1 MRIVLI
7 VLLVVGLLIIA
18 GFATLQLAPMLTPP
32 EPTALIEGITDV
44 VPPVALNDV
53 TLTDDSGATVQLSS
67 FYGQP
72 SLLFFG
78 YTHCPDFCPTTLENY
93 KRIRAELG
101 EQGDALNYLFVSVDG
116 TRDTPEIISGYLD
129 GRGVSDFVTGL
140 TADEDVIRGMGTQYG
155 LYFEHAPLS
164 GQEYLVDHTTLVYLL
179 DAEGKMRAIYNY
191 ATATASPAVIAN
203 HLRLFL
209 G

>member
-1 MRIVLI
+1 MRVVLI
-7 VLLVVGLLIIA
+7 ALLVIGLLIIA
-18 GFATLQLAPMLTPP
+18 GFAAVQLGPMLTPP

-53 TLTDDSGATVQLSS
+53 TLTDDTGATVQLSN

-93 KRIRAELG
+93 KRIRTELG

-116 TRDTPEIISGYLD
+116 TRDTPEVISRYLE
-129 GRGVSDFVTGL
+129 GRGVSEFVTGL
-140 TADEDVIRGMGTQYG
+140 TEDEEVIQTMGTQYG
-155 LYFEHAPLS
+155 LFFEHAPLS
-164 GQEYLVDHTTLVYLL
+164 GEEYLVDHTTLIYLI
-179 DAEGKMRAIYNY
+179 DAEGKLRAIYNY
-191 ATATASPAVIAN
+191 GTATASPAVIAT